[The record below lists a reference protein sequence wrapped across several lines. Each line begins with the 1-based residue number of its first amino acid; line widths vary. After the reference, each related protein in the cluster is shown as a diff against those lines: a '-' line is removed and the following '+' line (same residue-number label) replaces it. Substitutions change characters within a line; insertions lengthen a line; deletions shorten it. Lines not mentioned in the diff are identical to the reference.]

1 MKTTLIM
8 AGLLFLFI
16 GLNGQSIRKDYRE
29 MTESEKIA
37 LTDAFFQ
44 LRNNGD
50 LINDLSLFHAAF
62 FNFDNT
68 IDPTRPDIHF
78 NLPDEPERDIFFAW
92 HRMQIFEVEQAMQ
105 DLNPIIS
112 IPYWNSTND
121 QSLSS
126 ELWDNNFMG
135 QFNLAWNLN
144 RNPGAAGA
152 LPTPAILENSLSIT
166 NFLLFSDA
174 IERGP
179 IHEGAHRWTGGV
191 MMGPPSP
198 RDPIFYLHHTFVDKV
213 WHGWEEINQ
222 SSAFLSTSMLRYD
235 GTYSFNGEL
244 LPLINPNDIVDS
256 RSLGVFYAENQ
267 HVKLDKYTVANNYNT
282 PETFFYQYE
291 IEICDNF
298 AVEANKFCETVS
310 ENRIVIRP
318 GFHAA
323 NGSTFHARIQQ
334 PDQTQQATQPI
345 QSLAYNNKSFVDLNF
360 DKNRNYYKPEVNID
374 NEWTI
379 IPNPF
384 TNHIEVFSNTGTPVS
399 EIKILNI
406 LSGIEW
412 VSGNQK
418 EGKIRIDGL
427 EYLKS
432 GVYLLRITTSDGRI
446 FSEKIIK
453 E

>member
-1 MKTTLIM
+1 MKTTIVI
-8 AGLLFLFI
+8 AGLLFSFI

-29 MTESEKIA
+29 MTIAEKAA

-68 IDPTRPDIHF
+68 FDPTRRDIHF
-78 NLPDEPERDIFFAW
+78 NLPDEPERDIFFTW

-105 DLNPIIS
+105 DINPMIS
-112 IPYWNSTND
+112 MPFWNSTND

-126 ELWDNNFMG
+126 ALWDDNFMG

-152 LPTPAILENSLSIT
+152 LPTPAILNNTFSLT

-179 IHEGAHRWTGGV
+179 IHEGAHRWIGGV

-198 RDPIFYLHHTFVDKV
+198 RDPLFYLHHTFVDKV
-213 WHGWEEINQ
+213 WHDWEEINQ
-222 SSAFLSTSMLRYD
+222 SSSYISTSMLRYD
-235 GTYSFNGEL
+235 GTYSFNGQL
-244 LPLINPNDIVDS
+244 LPLINPNDIVNS
-256 RSLGVFYAENQ
+256 RSLGVFYADDQ
-267 HVKLDKYTVANNYNT
+267 HVKLDEYSVSNNYNT

-291 IEICDNF
+291 IEICNNF
-298 AVEANKFCETVS
+298 AVEKDKSCEVVS
-310 ENRIVIRP
+310 ENRILLKP

-323 NGSTFHARIQQ
+323 NGSTFHARIQHS
-334 PDQTQQATQPI
+334 DQTQQMQQAT
-345 QSLAYNNKSFVDLNF
+345 QSLAFNTKSFVNSDF
-360 DKNRNYYKPEVNID
+360 DIAKNYYKPDESFDDQWVVF
-374 NEWTI
+374 
-379 IPNPF
+379 PNPF
-384 TNHIEVFSNTGTPVS
+384 TNHFEINSNNETSIS

-412 VSGNQK
+412 FSGVQK
-418 EGKIRIDGL
+418 DGAVRIDGL
-427 EYLKS
+427 ENLKP
-432 GVYLLRITTSDGRI
+432 GLYLLQITASDGRI

-453 E
+453 K